1 MSISVF
7 NVSMADDPD
16 VVDTRPEAG
25 NATKSLTEVEMPKL
39 QFVSEWKQWAQM
51 MNYHRI
57 F

>member
-25 NATKSLTEVEMPKL
+25 NATKFLTEVEMPKL